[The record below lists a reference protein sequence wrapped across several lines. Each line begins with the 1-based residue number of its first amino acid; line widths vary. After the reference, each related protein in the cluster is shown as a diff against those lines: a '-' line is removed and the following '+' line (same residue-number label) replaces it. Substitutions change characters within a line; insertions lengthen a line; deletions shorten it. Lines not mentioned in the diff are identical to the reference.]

1 MLLFETGTPI
11 ATATA
16 VASGTPSGN
25 GAFLGMRFGEAWGIS
40 TWLAESPPLLPSKAG
55 WGLVGASLAEVST
68 ATALSSATLIRGSA
82 GGSCGGGAAEAVA
95 AAILGSTG
103 ADILQRPDERRSL
116 CGRRLNIIFK
126 GTRERRGGERG
137 LRSAEQSVERV

>member
-1 MLLFETGTPI
+1 MSMLMFETGTPI

-116 CGRRLNIIFK
+116 FA
-126 GTRERRGGERG
+126 GG
-137 LRSAEQSVERV
+137 V